1 MSINPKLFKA
11 YDIRGLAPQEIDEDF
26 AYRVGQAVVR
36 FTKAKTVVVGKD
48 MRGTTPSL
56 FAALAKGVMSQG
68 ADVIDVGMVTTPMFY
83 YAVAD
88 YELHD
93 AGVMVT
99 ASHNPSQYNG
109 FKMVFG
115 DAMPIGGETGMNDIR
130 DLALAGPYEG
140 TKEGTIV
147 ETSIQEAY
155 VEKLL
160 SLVDTKA
167 LRPLKVV
174 VDTAN
179 GMEGIVIGDV
189 LDRIKK
195 VSWEGLFLDL
205 DGNFPNHEANPLK
218 EETLEALKER
228 IRATGA
234 DLGVAFD
241 GDADRMGLVDETG
254 EPVRGDLIL
263 ALLAPVVMEKGPGA
277 TVLYTVNCS
286 MVAAEEI
293 ERAGG
298 RAVMTRVGH
307 GLIKP
312 HMRREKAIFAGE
324 LSSHFFF
331 RDLAN
336 AECPDMAMLMVFELM
351 TKTGKKLSELVA
363 PLRRYHHSGEIN
375 SAVGDKDA
383 VLAALEKAYAPRAS
397 SVSKID
403 GIRMD
408 FRDPAHPE
416 DDWWWSVRASNTEP
430 LLRLNLE
437 AKKKDRME
445 KERDWLLKVI
455 RA

>member
-1 MSINPKLFKA
+1 MIDPKLFKA

-26 AYRVGQAVVR
+26 AYRVGQAVVK

-83 YAVAD
+83 YAVSD

-99 ASHNPSQYNG
+99 ASHNPSEYNG

-130 DLALAGPYEG
+130 DLAMAGPYPAV
-140 TKEGTIV
+140 KEGTLV
-147 ETSIQEAY
+147 ETGIQEAY

-160 SLVDTKA
+160 SLVDTEA
-167 LRPLKVV
+167 FRPLKVV

-179 GMEGIVIGDV
+179 GMEGIVIGDI
-189 LDRIKK
+189 LDRIGK
-195 VSWEGLFLDL
+195 VEWEGLFLEL
-205 DGNFPNHEANPLK
+205 DGRFPNHEANPLK
-218 EETLEALKER
+218 EETLDTLKKR
-228 IRATGA
+228 ILETGA
-234 DLGVAFD
+234 DIGVAFD
-241 GDADRMGLVDETG
+241 GDADRVGLVDETG
-254 EPVRGDLIL
+254 APIRGDLIL
-263 ALLAPVVMEKGPGA
+263 SLLAPIVLKKDPGA
-277 TVLYTVNCS
+277 TVLYTVNSS
-286 MVAAEEI
+286 MVAKEEI

-307 GLIKP
+307 GLVKP
-312 HMRREKAIFAGE
+312 HMRRERAVFAGE
-324 LSSHFFF
+324 ISSHLFF
-331 RDLAN
+331 RDLSN
-336 AECPDMAMLMVFELM
+336 AQCPDLAMLMAFELM

-363 PLRRYHHSGEIN
+363 PLRRYFHSGEIN
-375 SAVGDKDA
+375 SKVADKDA
-383 VLAALEKAYAPRAS
+383 VLARLEAAYAPRAT
-397 SVSKID
+397 SVTKID

-408 FRDPAHPE
+408 FNDPAHPE

-430 LLRLNLE
+430 LLRLCLE
-437 AKKKDRME
+437 AKRKDLME
-445 KERDWLLKVI
+445 KERDELLRLI
-455 RA
+455 RE